1 MASSASQ
8 VYISPIYRVFLLYIE
23 PFSAFYGAVLA
34 ARSPLLYLS
43 VMSPHANTS
52 HYHPELQVIF
62 DQLAATYFL
71 FAFNQG
77 VVLRVA
83 DGNLRVWNALIAGML
98 FCDVFHILGTGKAL
112 GWAAMLDPA
121 SWRLYDWV
129 NLATLYGAASLR
141 IAFLSGVGV
150 RDGGQQ
156 ATPAATAMKTRSKT
170 KAA

>member
-1 MASSASQ
+1 MASQ
-8 VYISPIYRVFLLYIE
+8 VDIAPIYRLFFLYIE

-71 FAFNQG
+71 FAFNGG

-83 DGNLRVWNALIAGML
+83 DGHLGVWKALIAGML
-98 FCDVFHILGTGKAL
+98 FCDLFHILGTGNAL
-112 GWAAMLDPA
+112 GWAAMLAPA
-121 SWRLYDWV
+121 RWRLYDWV
-129 NLATLYGAASLR
+129 NLVTLYGGASLR
-141 IAFLSGVGV
+141 LAFLSGLGV
-150 RDGGQQ
+150 KDGGAQ
-156 ATPAATAMKTRSKT
+156 AKPVTPTGMKTRSKA